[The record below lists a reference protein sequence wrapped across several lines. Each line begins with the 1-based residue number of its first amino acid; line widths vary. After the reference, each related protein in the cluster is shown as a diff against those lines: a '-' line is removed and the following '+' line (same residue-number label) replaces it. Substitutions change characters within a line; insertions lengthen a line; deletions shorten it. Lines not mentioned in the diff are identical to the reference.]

1 MRKPDSRAK
10 RVVFADEDLS
20 EAFAKLASSTS
31 EERRLY
37 GLIGRALDDLKEDPF
52 MGIKIP
58 RKLWPREY
66 VQKFGINNLWKYD
79 LPNGWRLIY
88 TVKLHSKRRCRPNS
102 LNNPRM
108 VRPQELR
115 AQVQLLTHA
124 PIIVAGLG
132 GTGLEPAFNLCASL
146 GVYVQEP
153 ICVQSTLRQNL

>member
-88 TVKLHSKRRCRPNS
+88 TVKGDAVQIVSIILEWFDHKSYERR
-102 LNNPRM
+102 
-108 VRPQELR
+108 
-115 AQVQLLTHA
+115 
-124 PIIVAGLG
+124 
-132 GTGLEPAFNLCASL
+132 FN
-146 GVYVQEP
+146 Y
-153 ICVQSTLRQNL
+153 